1 MTVRREEDNKYD
13 IFDYIET
20 YEKYKYKEN
29 IEVDLNDSF
38 RSCDT
43 PEWSSNRYNGKLNI
57 LCKNF
62 INFYNELYPP
72 GTGNKDKT
80 SNKHAEYLNFW
91 FSNKLRSINIHL
103 NGDESIYSSL
113 KIILNTIDTNNR
125 IKDKINKIEEDD
137 YTKFDI
143 LNNLY
148 TSYIKLENT
157 ENSTPNV
164 QDYVTLNAKKC
175 IDNFTN
181 AINLY
186 HKKNDDNFYKVLQK
200 FSVLYKISK
209 YRLAFFKKIE
219 VNPLPLLEKEIAQKK
234 LEDAC
239 NLLENILKAF
249 PEYQKYDEFNKQ
261 TNKKDICIKYCDK
274 IIHLKKKNKNIETI
288 CTKLATNLDNLS
300 SMTSI
305 SANHSERCSYMNY
318 WTYNII
324 MHTLNSI
331 SKNKE
336 NIYLLNVINNLLFDI
351 NDKLPKEKK
360 CYYYI
365 NNDLDKWKE
374 EKDLHDYFKNY
385 SDIDKIAPDNSKN
398 TDYCDY
404 IIYINSLYEKYVH
417 SCCTYFF
424 NNPYWNDCKA
434 YFNCEEQYNPHNLYL
449 KLNCQELSSDKFK
462 TLKRVT
468 TPVPIDYKVI
478 LLTKMS
484 PFFQN
489 INLISDPFY
498 MFTFGTFSLLGI
510 FLILFILYK
519 FSPAGRRFS
528 KKQPKNKQKIT
539 HNLNEPNRQTSP
551 KKEVN
556 YVNKSSK
563 KERIRIAYQTT

>member
-1 MTVRREEDNKYD
+1 MTNQKKEENKFD
-13 IFDYIET
+13 IFDDIKT
-20 YEKYKYKEN
+20 YQGCEYKEN
-29 IEVDLNDSF
+29 IEVGLNDSIK
-38 RSCDT
+38 SCDT
-43 PEWSSNRYNGKLNI
+43 TQWSNNGYNEQLKT

-62 INFYNELYPP
+62 IKLYKKLY
-72 GTGNKDKT
+72 TQETDNKD
-80 SNKHAEYLNFW
+80 NKQAEYLNFW
-91 FSNKLRSINIHL
+91 FNNKLRSIHINL
-103 NGDESIYSSL
+103 NDDKSIYSSL
-113 KIILNTIDTNNR
+113 KNICTTIDTNNR
-125 IKDKINKIEEDD
+125 INGKINKITEDD
-137 YTKFDI
+137 YNKLNI

-148 TSYIKLENT
+148 TNYIKLETTKSVKSDEKDNFT
-157 ENSTPNV
+157 G
-164 QDYVTLNAKKC
+164 NAKKC
-175 IDNFTN
+175 IEYFNDG
-181 AINLY
+181 IKLY
-186 HKKNDDNFYKVLQK
+186 LQKIDDDNFYKALHK
-200 FSVLYKISK
+200 FSVLYKIARYK
-209 YRLAFFKKIE
+209 LASIGKLE
-219 VNPLPLLEKEIAQKK
+219 VDPLPVLEEEKAKKK

-239 NLLENILKAF
+239 NSIENILKDF
-249 PEYQKYDEFNKQ
+249 TEYQKYDEFKKQ
-261 TNKKDICIKYCDK
+261 TNDKNICVKYCDK
-274 IIHLKKKNKNIETI
+274 IIHLEKKYKDIKIVSI
-288 CTKLATNLDNLS
+288 KLAANLDSLS
-300 SMTSI
+300 SMTKI
-305 SANHSERCSYMNY
+305 SADHSERCSYMNY

-324 MHTLNSI
+324 MHTLSSI
-331 SKNKE
+331 SNNDEK
-336 NIYLLNVINNLLFDI
+336 IYLLKIINNLLFDI
-351 NDKLPKEKK
+351 NDKLTKEKK
-360 CYYYI
+360 CIYYVD
-365 NNDLDKWKE
+365 NDLDKWKE

-385 SDIDKIAPDNSKN
+385 SDIDKIASDNSKN

>member
-1 MTVRREEDNKYD
+1 MTNQEEEENKYD

-20 YEKYKYKEN
+20 YQGFEYKEN
-29 IEVDLNDSF
+29 IEVYSKDPNSI
-38 RSCDT
+38 CDT
-43 PEWSSNRYNGKLNI
+43 DKWKHNGYNGKLNI

-62 INFYNELYPP
+62 INLYNKLYTPP
-72 GTGNKDKT
+72 KNNKVDT

-91 FSNKLRSINIHL
+91 FNNKLRSIHL
-103 NGDESIYSSL
+103 SVKDDESIYSSL
-113 KIILNTIDTNNR
+113 KNICNTIDANNS
-125 IKDKINKIEEDD
+125 IKNKIYKIPDD
-137 YTKFDI
+137 VYNKLDT

-148 TSYIKLENT
+148 INYIKLETKEKVKPNNEAYFKGNANT
-157 ENSTPNV
+157 
-164 QDYVTLNAKKC
+164 C
-175 IDNFTN
+175 IENFTKG
-181 AINLY
+181 INLY
-186 HKKNDDNFYKVLQK
+186 HKKNDDHFYKALQK
-200 FSVLYKISK
+200 FSFLYKFAK
-209 YRLAFFKKIE
+209 YKLASIGKLK
-219 VNPLPLLEKEIAQKK
+219 VDPLPVLEEEIAKKK
-234 LEDAC
+234 LKDTC
-239 NLLENILKAF
+239 NSLENILKGF
-249 PEYQKYDEFNKQ
+249 TEYQKYNELNNQTTDE
-261 TNKKDICIKYCDK
+261 TICVKYRDK
-274 IIHLKKKNKNIETI
+274 FIHLENKNKGITTV
-288 CTKLATNLDNLS
+288 CTKLATNLEKLS
-300 SMTSI
+300 SKTSI
-305 SANHSERCSYMNY
+305 SADHSERCSYMNY

-324 MHTLNSI
+324 MHTLSSI
-331 SKNKE
+331 SNNDEK
-336 NIYLLNVINNLLFDI
+336 IYLLKIINNLLFDI
-351 NDKLPKEKK
+351 NDKLTKEKK
-360 CYYYI
+360 CIYYVD
-365 NNDLDKWKE
+365 NDLDKWKE

-385 SDIDKIAPDNSKN
+385 SDIDKIASDNSKN

-468 TPVPIDYKVI
+468 TPVPIDYK
-478 LLTKMS
+478 
-484 PFFQN
+484 
-489 INLISDPFY
+489 
-498 MFTFGTFSLLGI
+498 
-510 FLILFILYK
+510 

>member
-1 MTVRREEDNKYD
+1 MTNQKKEENKFD
-13 IFDYIET
+13 IFDDIKT
-20 YEKYKYKEN
+20 YQGCEYKEN
-29 IEVDLNDSF
+29 IEVGLNDSIK
-38 RSCDT
+38 SCDT
-43 PEWSSNRYNGKLNI
+43 TQWSNNGYNGKLST

-62 INFYNELYPP
+62 INLYYKLYPSELDNN
-72 GTGNKDKT
+72 GNT
-80 SNKHAEYLNFW
+80 NNKHAEYLNFW
-91 FSNKLRSINIHL
+91 FNNKLKTIPINS
-103 NGDESIYSSL
+103 NEEQNIYSNL
-113 KIILNTIDTNNR
+113 KNIYSTIDKNNR
-125 IKDKINKIEEDD
+125 IKDKINKIQEDD
-137 YTKFDI
+137 YIKLNT

-148 TSYIKLENT
+148 TNYIKLDTRVSDKSDE
-157 ENSTPNV
+157 
-164 QDYVTLNAKKC
+164 K
-175 IDNFTN
+175 DNFTGN
-181 AINLY
+181 AEKCIENFKDGIKLY
-186 HKKNDDNFYKVLQK
+186 LQKIDDDNFYKALHK
-200 FSVLYKISK
+200 FSVLYKIARYK
-209 YRLAFFKKIE
+209 LASIGKLE
-219 VNPLPLLEKEIAQKK
+219 VDPLPVLEEEKAKKK

-239 NLLENILKAF
+239 NSIENILKDF
-249 PEYQKYDEFNKQ
+249 TEYQKYDEFKKQ
-261 TNKKDICIKYCDK
+261 TNDKNICVKYCDK
-274 IIHLKKKNKNIETI
+274 IIHLEKKYKDIKIVSI
-288 CTKLATNLDNLS
+288 KLAANLDSLS
-300 SMTSI
+300 SMTKI
-305 SANHSERCSYMNY
+305 SADHSERCSYMNY

-324 MHTLNSI
+324 MHTLSSI
-331 SKNKE
+331 SNNDEK
-336 NIYLLNVINNLLFDI
+336 IYLLKIINNLLFDI
-351 NDKLPKEKK
+351 NDKLTKEKK
-360 CYYYI
+360 CIYYV

-385 SDIDKIAPDNSKN
+385 SDIDKIASDNSKN

-468 TPVPIDYKVI
+468 TPVPIDYK
-478 LLTKMS
+478 
-484 PFFQN
+484 
-489 INLISDPFY
+489 
-498 MFTFGTFSLLGI
+498 
-510 FLILFILYK
+510 